1 MLPNCR
7 SIRCEISCAA
17 SRFIVCAHEFSLA
30 ERNFREKSPFVQAN
44 YRSIRREISCELS
57 SELSSKNH
65 GNKERNSRI
74 SLALLLHNT
83 VDLLNTVQR
92 HTCCSSNYCL
102 RKKENEPDLKCRF
115 HFPFQHSMS
124 TKLEF
129 EPINSKTTISQ
140 YKVKVITERND
151 PRLNNH
157 QRLQLQGWRANC
169 DIQVVIDYHACV
181 EYLTNMLQKESHAPL
196 F

>member
-30 ERNFREKSPFVQAN
+30 ERNFEEKSPFVQAN

-83 VDLLNTVQR
+83 VTQSDFLDLYGKSEEKQCKL
-92 HTCCSSNYCL
+92 L
-102 RKKENEPDLKCRF
+102 RAV
-115 HFPFQHSMS
+115 
-124 TKLEF
+124 LEG
-129 EPINSKTTISQ
+129 TISFQ
-140 YKVKVITERND
+140 ETEPGNCQVKEPKYR
-151 PRLNNH
+151 P
-157 QRLQLQGWRANC
+157 A
-169 DIQVVIDYHACV
+169 
-181 EYLTNMLQKESHAPL
+181 S
-196 F
+196 